1 MCHRVLLRLHTC
13 YVASLGA
20 RDRLR
25 MRHQSDSEQK
35 KKQDMCRVYS
45 TFAINERQPI
55 GRDVVIAECIHGRD
69 IRQRRHLVV
78 RAWWE
83 RLGAYLVLVVNIQKV
98 RDNRGN
104 VLGRRGLR

>member
-1 MCHRVLLRLHTC
+1 MTQR
-13 YVASLGA
+13 
-20 RDRLR
+20 
-25 MRHQSDSEQK
+25 K
-35 KKQDMCRVYS
+35 KKQEIRQVYS

-83 RLGAYLVLVVNIQKV
+83 RLGAYLVLVVNIQKA

-104 VLGRRGLR
+104 ATGRRGLREIGIYAKDE